1 MKILKPNRKLSSRM
15 SCCSICR
22 ELDEKRRMKPLYTAD
37 SSSMPPKLLC
47 YLCESCFCKLLDYIA
62 VSM

>member
-1 MKILKPNRKLSSRM
+1 MNSRFAHCVM
-15 SCCSICR
+15 CG
-22 ELDEKRRMKPLYTAD
+22 EMGEKRRMKPLYTAD

-62 VSM
+62 VGM